1 MRGLL
6 DNLIAHAQTTRSIRQ
21 IVMVERVGE
30 ALQGDGCDFLFQ
42 REERNVLSEL
52 LFFPD
57 FKRSFHR
64 NRNQIA
70 AVHDVSRNFLLPCRF
85 QVLHNT

>member
-6 DNLIAHAQTTRSIRQ
+6 DDLIAHAQTTRSIRQ
-21 IVMVERVGE
+21 IVMVELVGE

-57 FKRSFHR
+57 FKRSLHR
-64 NRNQIA
+64 NRNKIA

>member
-6 DNLIAHAQTTRSIRQ
+6 DDLIAHAQTTRSIRQ

-70 AVHDVSRNFLLPCRF
+70 AVLFAVYKYSIKKAMTKILL
-85 QVLHNT
+85 